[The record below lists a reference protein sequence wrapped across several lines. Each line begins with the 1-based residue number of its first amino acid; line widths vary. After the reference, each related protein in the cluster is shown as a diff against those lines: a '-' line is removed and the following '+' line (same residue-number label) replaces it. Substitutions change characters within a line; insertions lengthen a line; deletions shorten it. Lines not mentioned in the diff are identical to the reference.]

1 MPPELTLEQ
10 TASLALHVEQRQK
23 LVEMKKEMERQIDA
37 ETTAIADELASRGL
51 DTLQLDDWTVRLQV
65 RERKTLDKTALVNLG
80 VSTETITQATKT
92 STYTQLDVR
101 KRG

>member
-1 MPPELTLEQ
+1 MDLTLEQ

-65 RERKTLDKTALVNLG
+65 RERNTLDKTALVNLG
-80 VSTETITQATKT
+80 VSTETIKAATKT
-92 STYTQLDVR
+92 STYTQHDVR